1 MVVKMESYQKNVSGF
16 KNSCEKY
23 RIIQGIR
30 YTQWSYD
37 TVQFDNLKAEAKKQ
51 GLKTR
56 IIAGEL
62 FIKVKSC

>member
-1 MVVKMESYQKNVSGF
+1 MTKKHFIENASGF

-23 RIIQGIR
+23 RIIQGIK
-30 YTQWSYD
+30 YVQWSYD
-37 TVQFDNLKAEAKKQ
+37 TGQFNNLKAQAKKQ

-62 FIKVKSC
+62 FIEVKND